1 MGFSCPRGWATEWRG
16 KVSALRG
23 GLPTGARA
31 GLAARRR
38 SRSQPMRLWCSS
50 AERLTCVGKARLS
63 YPKFPGGKWGISLM
77 IHPYPTFFGIRY
89 PRWMREAA
97 VKRSFRDVFIGTG
110 VSWTFFWGATFPQ
123 ILWRHGREA
132 CFFERTGLSP
142 QNARAAGLVRRAL
155 HVHVFRSAGPMSQG
169 TRRRGGAGCPRRC
182 AFLACRL

>member
-63 YPKFPGGKWGISLM
+63 YPKFPGGKWGISLESET
-77 IHPYPTFFGIRY
+77 YPPFLLLGHAQKTAKCRIDAGVAASKRHVEICKTFFCDALQMALRAGTPKPAAAKDRLRRCSSRPCRRSGEQV
-89 PRWMREAA
+89 PRPPATPR
-97 VKRSFRDVFIGTG
+97 R
-110 VSWTFFWGATFPQ
+110 GAS
-123 ILWRHGREA
+123 H
-132 CFFERTGLSP
+132 LSP
-142 QNARAAGLVRRAL
+142 GRTLKPHEKARK
-155 HVHVFRSAGPMSQG
+155 
-169 TRRRGGAGCPRRC
+169 
-182 AFLACRL
+182 